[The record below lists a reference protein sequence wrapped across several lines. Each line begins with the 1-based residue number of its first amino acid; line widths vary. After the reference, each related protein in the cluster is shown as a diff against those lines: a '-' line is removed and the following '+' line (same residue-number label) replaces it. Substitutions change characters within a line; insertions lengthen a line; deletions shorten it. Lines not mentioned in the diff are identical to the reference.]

1 MNPIRLP
8 PGVLIDKPGQYDI
21 PMDVYHG
28 QPCIGPSVSSSGLRK
43 IYLESPA
50 DFWAFSDLND
60 DRFERE
66 ETDAFVFG
74 RAAHALLLGDDD
86 FMAKFAV
93 VPASAPARPLQSQ
106 ILARIEGRISKS
118 AEERFEFWDPFE
130 AQHAGK
136 TFLSENDLDHI
147 RHIRDAL
154 EAHPIVPLLLE
165 GQAEQS
171 LIWQD
176 ERTGLWLKSRLD
188 MLSATGDLVDLKS
201 TAFPE
206 PRKLVRSVTDHGY
219 RMQLGLA
226 TMALENVLG
235 VPFTPEAYAGRS
247 AILIFISKKP
257 PYHVAPIEVS
267 FDALHWGRL
276 ECRKAIDT
284 MAECI
289 RTGHWPGP
297 VEGVLTYDVP
307 EWQLAE
313 LSEKQASGLFPT
325 SV

>member
-1 MNPIRLP
+1 MIRVP
-8 PGVLIDKPGQYDI
+8 NGQIITSPGQYDMS
-21 PMDVYHG
+21 MDWYHS
-28 QPCIGPSVSSSGLRK
+28 QCAAGPSVSSSGLRK
-43 IYLESPA
+43 IYNESPA

-86 FMAKFAV
+86 FMAKFAI

-188 MLSATGDLVDLKS
+188 MLSGTGDLADLKS
-201 TAFPE
+201 TA
-206 PRKLVRSVTDHGY
+206 RKSLPLIYKDIREKGY
-219 RMQLGLA
+219 EMQLGLA
-226 TMALENVLG
+226 TMALEHVLG
-235 VPFTPEAYAGRS
+235 IPFNEQSYTGRS
-247 AILIFISKKP
+247 AILVFVYKSP
-257 PYHVAPIEVS
+257 PYHVIPVEVDY
-267 FDALHWGRL
+267 DALYWGRIK
-276 ECRKAIDT
+276 CRKAIDV

-297 VEGVLTYDVP
+297 VEGIPRYSADYERTT
-307 EWQLAE
+307 LAE
-313 LSEKQASGLFPT
+313 QQAAGILPNFA
-325 SV
+325 

>member
-28 QPCIGPSVSSSGLRK
+28 QPCAGPSVSSSGLRK
-43 IYLESPA
+43 IYHESPA

-176 ERTGLWLKSRLD
+176 TKTGLWLKSRLD
-188 MLSATGDLVDLKS
+188 VLSGTGDLADLKS
-201 TAFPE
+201 TA
-206 PRKLVRSVTDHGY
+206 RKSLPLIYKDIREKGY
-219 RMQLGLA
+219 DMQLGLA
-226 TMALENVLG
+226 TMAVENVLG
-235 VPFTPEAYAGRS
+235 IPFNEESYAGRS
-247 AILIFISKKP
+247 ALNVFVYKSP
-257 PYHVAPIEVS
+257 PYHVTPVEIDY
-267 FDALHWGRL
+267 DALYWGRIK
-276 ECRKAIDT
+276 CRKAIDT

-289 RTGHWPGP
+289 RTGEWPGP
-297 VEGVLTYDVP
+297 VEGIPRYSADYERTT
-307 EWQLAE
+307 LAE
-313 LSEKQASGLFPT
+313 QQAAGLLPNI
-325 SV
+325 V